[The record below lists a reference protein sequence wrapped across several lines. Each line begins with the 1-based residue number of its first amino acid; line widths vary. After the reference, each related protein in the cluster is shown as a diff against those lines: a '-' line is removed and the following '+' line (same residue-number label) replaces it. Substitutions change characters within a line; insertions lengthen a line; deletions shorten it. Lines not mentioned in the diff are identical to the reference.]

1 MSLINLRH
9 REMECKIKSEMLRFT
24 NHQVIN
30 SINLQFQATI
40 EAIDH
45 QLVHQVF
52 RLEKETLNSI
62 NHQLSNH

>member
-1 MSLINLRH
+1 MSLINLHH

-30 SINLQFQATI
+30 SINLQFLATI
-40 EAIDH
+40 EVIDH
-45 QLVHQVF
+45 QWVHQAF